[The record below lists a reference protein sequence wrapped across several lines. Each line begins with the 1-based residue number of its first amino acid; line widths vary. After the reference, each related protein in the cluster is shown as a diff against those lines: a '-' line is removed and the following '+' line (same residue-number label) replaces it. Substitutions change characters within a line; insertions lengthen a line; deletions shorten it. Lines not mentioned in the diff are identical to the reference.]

1 MQIKKEGNEV
11 YLSILLN
18 ITNGGLVSSTQD
30 TQITLHS
37 LMNLNNIPKILNQYD
52 EWDDFELAF
61 MPSAENTE
69 NDPRHQR
76 DLYKESVAMDMRIT
90 ASKVPHQEFEAQEGD
105 EVRVQNPLESSNL
118 VNELENEN
126 SKNSKSRSHEESK
139 GDEEDLSGYLVPK
152 GKRVSDNFIP
162 EEIIG
167 EIKHMEAKEED
178 LNALLDKIRKGIPAI
193 ECVDKN
199 VPKKKLTLEQISSII
214 TNEENALLNGKTWRR
229 DPANGLRFIDE
240 EFLDKQKKVLGYFL
254 RSMGRNF
261 LEGKSIMN
269 VSLPITIFSGES
281 MLQRCSSSFGYAVPL
296 LQLAGQQTD
305 KLEAFKYVAA
315 AFFSN
320 GILGIAQVKP
330 FNPII
335 GTGDL
340 FIMG

>member
-61 MPSAENTE
+61 MPSAENGGE
-69 NDPRHQR
+69 NDQRNAR
-76 DLYKESVAMDMRIT
+76 DLLKESVAMDMRFT
-90 ASKVPHQEFEAQEGD
+90 VAKVPQDFGTEQEGD
-105 EVRVQNPLESSNL
+105 EIQVQKPLESSNL
-118 VNELENEN
+118 VDELENEYVN
-126 SKNSKSRSHEESK
+126 KQKITEESK
-139 GDEEDLSGYLVPK
+139 GEEDLSGYLVPK
-152 GKRVSDNFIP
+152 NKKKSEDIIP
-162 EEIIG
+162 KEVIG
-167 EIKHMEAKEED
+167 EITRMTAKEGD
-178 LNALLDKIRKGIPAI
+178 LNALLEKVRKNIPTL
-193 ECVDKN
+193 ECIDKN
-199 VPKKKLTLEQISSII
+199 VQKKTLTPEQVNAII
-214 TNEENALLNGKTWRR
+214 PNEENDLLNGKTWKR

-296 LQLAGQQTD
+296 LELAGQQTD
-305 KLEAFKYVAA
+305 RLEAFKYAAA

-320 GILGIAQVKP
+320 GILGIAQIKP

-335 GTGDL
+335 GTL
-340 FIMG
+340 KSFVEF